1 MSSSPPAEGQSRRI
15 GLIAG
20 LVVAALAIS
29 ILAFNN
35 LRGGQAEAARGRWT
49 ADNRCGGCH
58 DVAETAQ
65 PTRRSGTPSFVLLAQ
80 GGPSREAIEA
90 FLQRPHAAMPP
101 FTLSAEERHNLAA
114 YMASLAP
121 SR

>member
-1 MSSSPPAEGQSRRI
+1 MPTATSAERRSRRV

-29 ILAFNN
+29 ILAYNN
-35 LRGGQAEAARGRWT
+35 LRGGHTEAARGRWT

-65 PTRRSGTPSFVLLAQ
+65 PTRRSGTPSFVMLAQ
-80 GGPSREAIEA
+80 ARPGREAILA
-90 FLQRPHAAMPP
+90 FLQRPHATMPP
-101 FTLSAEERHNLAA
+101 FTMSAEERENLAT
-114 YMASLAP
+114 YMMSLAP
-121 SR
+121 PR